1 MSPSPSSSDAPASD
15 TPRRT
20 RSARSSDELLE
31 DLRAGR
37 PMRAGDRA
45 SLVWRLS
52 LPTILAEISFI
63 LMEYIDA
70 AMVGRI
76 GSDGAAAIG
85 LVASTTW
92 LFWGGMRAAA
102 TGFTVQVAQAIGAS
116 RPDQARTVLRQGI
129 MCSLA
134 WAAALGCLGVAIASP
149 LPRWLG
155 GVPAIR
161 ADASRYFLV
170 FMLSLPIAQMRV
182 LSSGMLQASGDMRTS
197 GALNVLSCVLDILFN
212 FFFIFPS
219 RTVAWGG
226 LSLTLPGAGLGVT
239 GAALGTVAADA
250 ATSTLMCWALLARSP
265 ALRLRAGEAWRLSR
279 DVLRRAVRIGAPIG
293 FESAVMTGAMVAATR
308 IVAPLGSIALAA
320 NSFAI
325 TAESLCY
332 MPGYGI
338 GSAATTLVGQSVGAR
353 RPALARQLAWLCTG
367 AGMLVMALLGA
378 LLWAFA
384 PQMMALLTPDAAVQ
398 TSGVRVL
405 RVELFAEPLFAASI
419 VASGALRG
427 AGDTLVPSL
436 LNFASMWGVR
446 IPLAAWL
453 VVRHG
458 LLGAWIAMAVELCVR
473 GLLMLGRL
481 TTLGREAGPKSEVQ
495 SPESEVRGEWCPG
508 NRSEI

>member
-1 MSPSPSSSDAPASD
+1 MPPSPSTSARPASD
-15 TPRRT
+15 PAPKRTAARR
-20 RSARSSDELLE
+20 RSSEELLE
-31 DLRAGR
+31 ELREGRDLHGR
-37 PMRAGDRA
+37 DRA

-52 LPTILAEISFI
+52 LPTIRAEISFI

-70 AMVGRI
+70 AMVGRL

-92 LFWGGMRAAA
+92 LFWGGMRAAS
-102 TGFTVQVAQAIGAS
+102 TGFTVQVAQAVGANE
-116 RPDQARTVLRQGI
+116 PARARSILRQSLV
-129 MCSLA
+129 CSLA
-134 WAAALGCLGVAIASP
+134 WAVALMCVGVAIAGP

-155 GVPAIR
+155 GTPAIR
-161 ADASRYFLV
+161 ADATRYFLV
-170 FMLSLPIAQMRV
+170 FMLSMPISQLLILAW
-182 LSSGMLQASGDMRTS
+182 GMLQASGDTRTP
-197 GALNVLSCVLDILFN
+197 GILNVLSCVLDVVFNLFL
-212 FFFIFPS
+212 IFPS
-219 RTVAWGG
+219 RTVSWLG
-226 LSLTLPGAGLGVT
+226 LQFALPGAGLGVL
-239 GAALGTVAADA
+239 GAALGSVAADA
-250 ATSTLMCWALLARSP
+250 VTASLMAWALLARSP
-265 ALRLRAGEAWRLSR
+265 TLRLRAGEAWRHSR
-279 DVLRRAVRIGAPIG
+279 DVLRRAVRIGAPVG
-293 FESAVMTGAMVAATR
+293 FESAVMTGAMVAATA
-308 IVAPLGSIALAA
+308 IVAPLGAIALAA

-338 GSAATTLVGQSVGAR
+338 GQASTTLVGQSIGAR

-367 AGMLVMALLGA
+367 TGMLVMTLLGA
-378 LLWAFA
+378 LLWIFA
-384 PQMMALLTPDAAVQ
+384 PGMMALLTPDVAVQ
-398 TSGVRVL
+398 AEGVRVL

-419 VASGALRG
+419 VASAALRG

-481 TTLGREAGPKSEVQ
+481 TSLGKAPSSKSEV
-495 SPESEVRGEWCPG
+495 RI
-508 NRSEI
+508 EI